1 MTVPEGPMTTSEETQ
16 KTSKLAL
23 ASLIVGIV
31 SLFGILPF
39 FGGAVAIVL
48 GYLAKS
54 EIDSSLGEMKG
65 KNLATI
71 GQVAGAVH
79 IVGFFVI
86 MCCVLAYVL
95 LSPFLSR

>member
-1 MTVPEGPMTTSEETQ
+1 MTTPDQ
-16 KTSKLAL
+16 PKTSKLAI
-23 ASLIVGIV
+23 ASLVVGII
-31 SLFGILPF
+31 SLFGVIPF

-48 GYLAKS
+48 GYIAKS
-54 EIDSSLGEMKG
+54 EIDGSLGELEG

-86 MCCVLAYVL
+86 TCCVLAYVL
-95 LSPFLSR
+95 VSPFLNQ